1 MSEAIWIALLSGGFL
16 LVSALIGWWASRS
29 DRRATAQA
37 TFMTSL
43 QAQIKLQ
50 AEQSEADR
58 ERMAAYERKQ
68 VEDRAAINRLEGS
81 LRYTEELN
89 RDLMPFAYW
98 RYAGMPAPP
107 PGLTR
112 LVLSHI
118 HKNPISGMLEII
130 NDSEGN
136 DS

>member
-1 MSEAIWIALLSGGFL
+1 M

-37 TFMTSL
+37 MFMTSL

-50 AEQSEADR
+50 AEQIAADR
-58 ERMAAYERKQ
+58 ERMSAYEQKQ
-68 VEDRAAINRLEGS
+68 AEARAAIARLEDS

-89 RDLMPFAYW
+89 HDLLPFAYW

-118 HKNPISGMLEII
+118 HKNPISGMHEIV
-130 NDSEGN
+130 NDPEGN
-136 DS
+136 DR

>member
-1 MSEAIWIALLSGGFL
+1 MSETFWIAVISGTFAT
-16 LVSALIGWWASRS
+16 VAALIGWWAKRS

-37 TFMTSL
+37 TFMASL
-43 QAQIKLQ
+43 QEQIRLQ
-50 AEQSEADR
+50 ADQSKADR
-58 ERMAAYERKQ
+58 ERMAAYEEKQ
-68 VEDRAAINRLEGS
+68 AEDRAAINRLEGS

-89 RDLMPFAYW
+89 RDLLPFAYW
-98 RYAGMPAPP
+98 KYAGMPAPP

-118 HKNPISGMLEII
+118 HKNPISGMHEIV
-130 NDSEGN
+130 NDPEGN

>member
-1 MSEAIWIALLSGGFL
+1 MSETFWIAVLSTGG
-16 LVSALIGWWASRS
+16 ALIAAAIGWWAKRS

-37 TFMTSL
+37 TFMSSL
-43 QAQIKLQ
+43 QEQIRLQ
-50 AEQSEADR
+50 ADQGKADR
-58 ERMAAYERKQ
+58 ERMAAYEARQ
-68 VEDRAAINRLEGS
+68 VEDRAAINRLEES

-89 RDLMPFAYW
+89 RDLLPFAYW

-107 PGLTR
+107 PDLTR

-118 HKNPISGMLEII
+118 HKNPISGMLEIVT
-130 NDSEGN
+130 DPEGN